1 MKRQYA
7 WLRKKP
13 ALLVLTPHT
22 ELGTTRRRTRFY
34 YDETATLYWV
44 RVDAG
49 FDVEIGSVMG
59 GFTPPASKADVAES
73 PQPNGLVFYE

>member
-22 ELGTTRRRTRFY
+22 ELGTTGHRTGFY
-34 YDETATLYWV
+34 YDETATPCWV

-49 FDVEIGSVMG
+49 FGVEIGSVMG
-59 GFTPPASKADVAES
+59 GLTPPDSKTDVAES
-73 PQPNGLVFYE
+73 PPPNGLVFYE

>member
-22 ELGTTRRRTRFY
+22 ELGTTRLRTGFY

-49 FDVEIGSVMG
+49 FDVEIGSVIG
-59 GFTPPASKADVAES
+59 GLAPPDSKTDVAES
-73 PQPNGLVFYE
+73 PPPNGLVFYE